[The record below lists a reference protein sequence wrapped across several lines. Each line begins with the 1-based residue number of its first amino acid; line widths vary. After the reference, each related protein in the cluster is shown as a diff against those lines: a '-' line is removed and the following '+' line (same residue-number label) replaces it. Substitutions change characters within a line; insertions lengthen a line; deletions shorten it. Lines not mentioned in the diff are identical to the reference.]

1 MHFYEVTRMLAEITN
16 QVGIT
21 RHVLKSKVK
30 ILLCTMGLRNP
41 ICILVFK
48 INEKQAEREFSNI

>member
-1 MHFYEVTRMLAEITN
+1 MHFYEVTRMVTEIIN

-30 ILLCTMGLRNP
+30 ICTMGLRNP
-41 ICILVFK
+41 LCILVFK